1 MRRSVIV
8 LLSILGV
15 ASILAAGFLGF
26 QGAQAQKEDE
36 VQKPSTIPVSCGDV
50 QQTVDAPGRLVSTR
64 EVLLATAASGPLAEI
79 SVQAG
84 HVVSR
89 GQVLARLGNED
100 ELRANLT
107 QAKAES
113 ASAKTAL
120 RQVHENAPLIT
131 SEAQK
136 ELADAREALRQ
147 AEFRNTV
154 QQEGNR
160 ASLELIAAAEAK
172 LVLAEEEVKR
182 AESAFNRYSGR
193 SENNPARASA
203 RLHLAQ
209 ARMSRDSVARALYWY
224 KGQPT
229 ELQQA
234 MLDAD
239 IAIAAARVVVAELA
253 YEQVK
258 EGPDPDVLAQAEARL
273 AQAEAFAAQA
283 ETELAGM
290 QIVAPFDGVILEINA
305 RVGDIVTAHAGF
317 ILLCDMSSLEV
328 EVTMIEEDMPLIQM
342 GQSVELYFDAAPD
355 AVVQGEV
362 TRIVPRRIPGS
373 DRPLYPV
380 YIHSDEM
387 PGTLVPGMTSDASI
401 VIDKRA
407 DVLRLPR
414 ALVRARSDGS
424 AEIEVWQDGHI
435 EERTILTG
443 LRGDVY
449 IEILEGLNEGDEVVG
464 Q

>member
-1 MRRSVIV
+1 MRRSVVV
-8 LLSILGV
+8 LLTILGIV
-15 ASILAAGFLGF
+15 SVLAAGFLGF
-26 QGAQAQKEDE
+26 QGAQAQKDDE
-36 VQKPSTIPVSCGDV
+36 AQKPDTIPVSRGDV

-64 EVLLATAASGPLAEI
+64 EVLLGMATNGPVAKI
-79 SVQAG
+79 NVQPG
-84 HVVSR
+84 HAVSR
-89 GQVLARLGNED
+89 GQVLASLDNEA
-100 ELRANLT
+100 ELQANLA

-131 SEAQK
+131 AEAQK
-136 ELADAREALRQ
+136 ELAEALEELRQ

-160 ASLELIAAAEAK
+160 AGTEMIAAAEAK

-182 AESAFNRYSGR
+182 AESAYNRYSGR

-209 ARMSRDSVARALYWY
+209 ARMSRDSVARALNWY
-224 KGQPT
+224 NGQPT

-234 MLDAD
+234 ILNAD
-239 IAIAAARVVVAELA
+239 IAIAEARVVVAKLA
-253 YEQVK
+253 YDQVK

-273 AQAEAFAAQA
+273 AQAESLVAQA
-283 ETELAGM
+283 EVELAGM
-290 QIVAPFDGVILEINA
+290 QIVAPFDGVILEVNA

-328 EVTMIEEDMPLIQM
+328 EVTMIEEDIPLIQT
-342 GQSVELYFDAAPD
+342 GQTVELYFDAAPD

-387 PGTLVPGMTSDASI
+387 PETLVPGMTADASI

-424 AEIEVWQDGHI
+424 AEIDVWLNGRI
-435 EERTILTG
+435 EERTIQTG

-449 IEILEGLNEGDEVVG
+449 VEILEGLREGDEVVG

>member
-1 MRRSVIV
+1 MRRSMIV

-26 QGAQAQKEDE
+26 QGAQTQKEDE
-36 VQKPSTIPVSCGDV
+36 VQKPSTIPVTRGEV

-64 EVLLATAASGPLAEI
+64 EVILATAASGPLAEI
-79 SVQAG
+79 NVQAG

-89 GQVLARLGNED
+89 SQVLARLGNEA
-100 ELRANLT
+100 ELRANLA
-107 QAKAES
+107 QAKAEL
-113 ASAKTAL
+113 AEAETVL
-120 RQVHENAPLIT
+120 RQVHDNAPLIT
-131 SEAQK
+131 AEAQK
-136 ELADAREALRQ
+136 ELVDAREALRQ
-147 AEFRNTV
+147 AGFKNTV

-160 ASLELIAAAEAK
+160 ASSEMIAAAEAK

-182 AESAFNRYSGR
+182 AESALNRYTGR

-209 ARMSRDSVARALYWY
+209 ARMSRDSVARALNWY
-224 KGQPT
+224 NGQPT

-239 IAIAAARVVVAELA
+239 IAIAEARVVVAALA

-283 ETELAGM
+283 EAELVG
-290 QIVAPFDGVILEINA
+290 IKIIAPFDGVILEVTA
-305 RVGDIVTAHAGF
+305 RVGDIVAAHSGF
-317 ILLCDMSSLEV
+317 ILLCDISSLEV
-328 EVTMIEEDMPLIQM
+328 EVTMIEEDMPLIQD

-387 PGTLVPGMTSDASI
+387 PESLAPGMTVDASI
-401 VIDKRA
+401 VIDKRTDA
-407 DVLRLPR
+407 LRLPR

-424 AEIEVWQDGHI
+424 AEIEMWQDGQI
-435 EERTILTG
+435 VERTIQTG